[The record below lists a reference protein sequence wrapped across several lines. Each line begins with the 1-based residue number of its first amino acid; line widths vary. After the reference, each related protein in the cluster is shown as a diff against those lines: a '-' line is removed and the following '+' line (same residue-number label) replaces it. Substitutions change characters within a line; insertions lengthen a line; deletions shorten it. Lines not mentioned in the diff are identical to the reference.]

1 MMGAHLTI
9 DARGLGKDY
18 YSHAAFDLLD
28 DAYSF
33 YEFLAN
39 AVVSFADGHVITG
52 KVSVSSDVYASIGGT
67 IESIK
72 LLVYTGRLNDVFA
85 LTRKLEDALLIDL
98 YKSILIKQDEAK
110 IFETDIP
117 LVDLLNDS
125 IIRTWTRD
133 TYKLFGY
140 GKLNDIKNI
149 IKAEDA
155 HLGILLDFDNDPF
168 RSECNDNMHYNS
180 WNNFALNVNEW
191 LSLDNRGVKSLDLIY
206 NILVRLLAIHY
217 SFIYILHPVY
227 YTASDYI
234 SALDMGETPEE
245 GSQYWVASIVQDI
258 LDKYIKTHYKAVAD
272 YLISRNLMQLE

>member
-1 MMGAHLTI
+1 MEEHLTI

-18 YSHAAFDLLD
+18 YNHAVFDLLD

-33 YEFLAN
+33 YEFLAD

-52 KVSVSSDVYASIGGT
+52 KLSVSSDVYTSIGGT

-72 LLVYTGRLNDVFA
+72 LLIYAGRLNDVFA

-110 IFETDIP
+110 IIETDIP
-117 LVDLLNDS
+117 LVELLNDS

-155 HLGILLDFDNDPF
+155 HLSILLDFENDPF

-180 WNNFALNVNEW
+180 WNNFALNVNEY
-191 LSLDNRGVKSLDLIY
+191 LSLGNRGVKSLDLIY

-217 SFIYILHPVY
+217 SFIYILHPEY
-227 YTASDYI
+227 YAASDYI
-234 SALDMGETPEE
+234 SALEMGETPEE
-245 GSQYWVASIVQDI
+245 GSQYWVASIIQDI
-258 LDKYIKTHYKAVAD
+258 LDKYIKTYYKAVAD
-272 YLISRNLMQLE
+272 YLMDKNIMQLE

>member
-1 MMGAHLTI
+1 MEEHLTI

-18 YSHAAFDLLD
+18 YSHAVFDLLD

-33 YEFLAN
+33 YEFLAD

-52 KVSVSSDVYASIGGT
+52 KLSVSSDVYTSIGGT

-72 LLVYTGRLNDVFA
+72 LLTYAGRLNDVFA

-110 IFETDIP
+110 IIETDIP
-117 LVDLLNDS
+117 LVELLNDS

-155 HLGILLDFDNDPF
+155 HLSILLDFENDPF

-180 WNNFALNVNEW
+180 WNNFALNVNEY
-191 LSLDNRGVKSLDLIY
+191 LSLGNRGVKSLDLIY

-217 SFIYILHPVY
+217 SFIYILHPEY

-234 SALDMGETPEE
+234 SALEMGETPEE
-245 GSQYWVASIVQDI
+245 GSQYWVASIIQDI
-258 LDKYIKTHYKAVAD
+258 LDKYIKTYYKAVAD
-272 YLISRNLMQLE
+272 YLIDKNIMQLE

>member
-1 MMGAHLTI
+1 MEEHLTI

-18 YSHAAFDLLD
+18 YSHAVFDLLD

-33 YEFLAN
+33 YEFLAD
-39 AVVSFADGHVITG
+39 AVVSFADGHIITG
-52 KVSVSSDVYASIGGT
+52 KLSVSSGVYTSIGGT

-72 LLVYTGRLNDVFA
+72 LLTYAGRLNDVFA

-110 IFETDIP
+110 IIETDIP
-117 LVDLLNDS
+117 LVELLNDS

-155 HLGILLDFDNDPF
+155 HLSILLDFENDPF

-180 WNNFALNVNEW
+180 WNNFALNVNEY
-191 LSLDNRGVKSLDLIY
+191 LSLGNRGVKSLDLIY

-217 SFIYILHPVY
+217 SFIYILHPEY

-234 SALDMGETPEE
+234 FALEMGETPEE
-245 GSQYWVASIVQDI
+245 GSQYWVASIIQDI
-258 LDKYIKTHYKAVAD
+258 LDKYIKTYYKAVAD
-272 YLISRNLMQLE
+272 YLIDKNIMQLE

>member
-1 MMGAHLTI
+1 MEENLTI

-18 YSHAAFDLLD
+18 YSHAVFDLLD

-33 YEFLAN
+33 YEFLAD

-52 KVSVSSDVYASIGGT
+52 KLSVSSDVYTSIGGT

-72 LLVYTGRLNDVFA
+72 LLTYAGRLNDVFA

-110 IFETDIP
+110 IIETDIP
-117 LVDLLNDS
+117 LVELLNDS

-149 IKAEDA
+149 IKAKDA
-155 HLGILLDFDNDPF
+155 HLSILLDFENDPF

-180 WNNFALNVNEW
+180 WNNFALNVNEY
-191 LSLDNRGVKSLDLIY
+191 LSLGNRGVKSLDLIY

-217 SFIYILHPVY
+217 SFIYILHPEY

-234 SALDMGETPEE
+234 SALEMGETPEE
-245 GSQYWVASIVQDI
+245 GSQYWVASIIQDI
-258 LDKYIKTHYKAVAD
+258 LDKYIKTYYKAVAD
-272 YLISRNLMQLE
+272 YLIDKNIMQLE